1 MIPVSMKAVEFS
13 ASGGPDVIRV
23 VERPVPQ
30 PGPGEVLVKV
40 AAAGLN
46 RADSQQRKG
55 FYPPPPGASDIP
67 GLEISG
73 TIVSRGPGV
82 TEYDDAAQVCALLT
96 GGGYAEYAVVPVGQL
111 FPVPAKVSL
120 VEAAALPEVAATVW
134 SNLGMTAKVSSGE
147 WVLIHGASGGIG
159 TMAVQV
165 CKALGAKP
173 IVTGSSAEKL
183 EYALQLGA
191 VAGIN
196 YREED
201 FSQRI
206 QEITDG
212 HGADVILDV
221 VGAKYLA
228 QNVASLALEG
238 RMVVIGLLG
247 GRTAELDM
255 GQVLSRRLSI
265 QGTTLRSRSLEAK
278 AEIVAETLRHV
289 WPLIE
294 SGEVSVPVDKTFA
307 LEDAVAAH
315 EYFESG
321 EFRGKVL
328 LTIT

>member
-1 MIPVSMKAVEFS
+1 MSPATMKAIEFS
-13 ASGGPDVIRV
+13 AGGGPEVIRV

-55 FYPPPPGASDIP
+55 FYPPPPGASDFP

-73 TIVSRGPGV
+73 TIVGRGDN
-82 TEYDDAAQVCALLT
+82 TQDYDDAAPVCALLT
-96 GGGYAEYAVVPVGQL
+96 GGGYAEYAVVPEGQL
-111 FPVPAKVSL
+111 FPVPRGVSL
-120 VEAAALPEVAATVW
+120 VDAAALPEVASTVW
-134 SNLGMTAKVSSGE
+134 SNLGMTAHVKKGE

-165 CKALGAKP
+165 CAALGAKP

-183 EYALQLGA
+183 AYALDLGA

-201 FSQRI
+201 FAARVL
-206 QEITDG
+206 ELTDG

-221 VGAKYLA
+221 VGAKYLEK
-228 QNVASLALEG
+228 NVASLALEG

-247 GRTAELDM
+247 GRKAELDM

-265 QGTTLRSRSLEAK
+265 QGTTLRSRSVEAK
-278 AEIVAETLRHV
+278 ADIVAATFDAV

-294 SGEVSVPVDKTFA
+294 AGQVTVPVDKTFA
-307 LEDAVAAH
+307 LEDAQAAH
-315 EYFESG
+315 EYFETG
-321 EFRGKVL
+321 QFHGKIL
-328 LTIT
+328 LTVE

>member
-1 MIPVSMKAVEFS
+1 MKAVEFS

-73 TIVSRGPGV
+73 NIVSRGPGV

-111 FPVPAKVSL
+111 FPVPANVGL

-196 YREED
+196 YRKED
-201 FSQRI
+201 FAQRI

-228 QNVASLALEG
+228 QNVASLALDG

-247 GRTAELDM
+247 GRIAELDL
-255 GQVLSRRLSI
+255 GQLLSRRLSI
-265 QGTTLRSRSLEAK
+265 RGTTLRSRSLEAK

-294 SGEVSVPVDKTFA
+294 SGEVTVPVDKTFA

>member
-1 MIPVSMKAVEFS
+1 MIPASMKAVEFS

-73 TIVSRGPGV
+73 NIVSRGPGV
-82 TEYDDAAQVCALLT
+82 TKYDDAAQVCALLT
-96 GGGYAEYAVVPVGQL
+96 DGGYAEYAVVPVGQL
-111 FPVPAKVSL
+111 FPVPANVGL

-294 SGEVSVPVDKTFA
+294 SGEVTVPVDKTFA

>member
-1 MIPVSMKAVEFS
+1 MIPGSMKAIEFT
-13 ASGGPDVIRV
+13 AGGGPEVISV
-23 VERPVPQ
+23 VERPIPQ

-73 TIVSRGPGV
+73 TIVARGEGV
-82 TEYDDAAQVCALLT
+82 TQYDDAAEVCALLT
-96 GGGYAEYAVVPVGQL
+96 GGGYAEFVVVPEGQL
-111 FPVPAKVSL
+111 FPVPRGVSL

-134 SNLGMTAKVSSGE
+134 SNLGMTAGVQAGE

-165 CKALGAKP
+165 CALLGAKP

-183 EYALQLGA
+183 NYALGLGA
-191 VAGIN
+191 VAAIN
-196 YREED
+196 YRTENFAE
-201 FSQRI
+201 RV
-206 QEITDG
+206 QEITEG

-221 VGAKYLA
+221 VGAKYL
-228 QNVASLALEG
+228 QDNVASLAVDG

-247 GRTAELDM
+247 GRVAELDL

-265 QGTTLRSRSLEAK
+265 LGTTLRARPLEAK
-278 AEIVAETLRHV
+278 ARIVAATLEHV

-294 SGEVSVPVDKTFA
+294 SGQVTIPVDKTFA
-307 LEDAVAAH
+307 LADARAAH
-315 EYFESG
+315 EYFDG
-321 EFRGKVL
+321 GDFLGKVL
-328 LTIT
+328 LTVE

>member
-1 MIPVSMKAVEFS
+1 MIPGSMKAIEFT
-13 ASGGPDVIRV
+13 AGGGPEVISV

-73 TIVSRGPGV
+73 TIVARGEGA
-82 TEYDDAAQVCALLT
+82 TQYDDAAEVCALLT
-96 GGGYAEYAVVPVGQL
+96 GGGYAEFVVVPEGQV
-111 FPVPAKVSL
+111 FPVPRGVSL

-134 SNLGMTAKVSSGE
+134 SNLGMTAGIQAGE

-165 CKALGAKP
+165 CALLGAKP

-183 EYALQLGA
+183 NYALGLGA
-191 VAGIN
+191 VAAIN
-196 YREED
+196 YRTENFAE
-201 FSQRI
+201 RV
-206 QEITDG
+206 QEITEG

-221 VGAKYLA
+221 VGAEYL
-228 QNVASLALEG
+228 QDNVASLAVDG

-247 GRTAELDM
+247 GRVAELDL

-265 QGTTLRSRSLEAK
+265 LGTTLRARPLEAK
-278 AEIVAETLRHV
+278 ARIVAATLEHV
-289 WPLIE
+289 WPLIV
-294 SGEVSVPVDKTFA
+294 SGQVTIPVDNTFA
-307 LEDAVAAH
+307 LADARAAH
-315 EYFESG
+315 EYFDG
-321 EFRGKVL
+321 GDFLGKVL
-328 LTIT
+328 LTVE

>member
-1 MIPVSMKAVEFS
+1 MKAVEFS

>member
-1 MIPVSMKAVEFS
+1 MIPASMKAVEFS
-13 ASGGPDVIRV
+13 ASGGPDVICV

-73 TIVSRGPGV
+73 TIALRGPGV

-134 SNLGMTAKVSSGE
+134 SNLGMTSKVSSGE

-196 YREED
+196 YRKED
-201 FSQRI
+201 FAQRI

-247 GRTAELDM
+247 GRTGELDM

-294 SGEVSVPVDKTFA
+294 SGEVTVPVDKTFA

>member
-1 MIPVSMKAVEFS
+1 MIPASMKAVEFS

-73 TIVSRGPGV
+73 NIVSRGPGV

-111 FPVPAKVSL
+111 FPVPANVGL

-196 YREED
+196 YRKED

-228 QNVASLALEG
+228 QNVASLALDG

-247 GRTAELDM
+247 GRIAELDL

-265 QGTTLRSRSLEAK
+265 RGTTLRSRSLEAK

-294 SGEVSVPVDKTFA
+294 SGEVTVPVDKTFA

>member
-1 MIPVSMKAVEFS
+1 MKAVEFS

-73 TIVSRGPGV
+73 NIVSRGPGV

-111 FPVPAKVSL
+111 FPVPANVGL

-196 YREED
+196 YRKED

-228 QNVASLALEG
+228 QNVASLALDG

-247 GRTAELDM
+247 GRIAELDL

-265 QGTTLRSRSLEAK
+265 RGTTLRSRSLEAK

-294 SGEVSVPVDKTFA
+294 SGEVTVPVDKTFA